1 MTVDPAGTSW
11 LPYAFVALAVLLV
24 GLVAWAVVSRRPVA
38 ELPSR
43 DGYFAAWAT
52 VHGGYD
58 PRGTGLVGWWL
69 SGVYVVARPLARA
82 GVSPSVLT
90 SYGLVVAG
98 LVPCVA
104 VVGPR
109 WPLLAGLVV
118 ALSAGLDNLDGAVAV
133 LSSRTSGWGFLVD
146 SLVDRVSD
154 AAYLVGF
161 WLLGC
166 AGWLC
171 VVAGCGLGLLEY
183 ARSRAGNAGMTSI
196 EVVTVGERPTRVIIA
211 SSFLIAAGVFPG
223 HADVV
228 AVVAVLATAG
238 VSLIG
243 LAQLLAAAYPLLRGP
258 SARG

>member
-1 MTVDPAGTSW
+1 MTVRPAGSAW
-11 LPYAFVALAVLLV
+11 LPYGFVVLAVLAVLLV
-24 GLVAWAVVSRRPVA
+24 FWALRGRRPVA
-38 ELPSR
+38 DLPDR

-69 SGVYVVARPLARA
+69 SGVYVIARPLARA

-90 SYGLVVAG
+90 SFGVVVAG
-98 LVPCVA
+98 LVPCVT

-118 ALSAGLDNLDGAVAV
+118 ALSAGLDNLDGAVAM
-133 LSSRTSGWGFLVD
+133 LTSRTSAWGFLVD

-154 AAYLVGF
+154 AAYLVAF

-166 AGWLC
+166 AGWVC
-171 VVAGCGLGLLEY
+171 VVAGAGLVLLEY
-183 ARSRAGNAGMTSI
+183 ARARAGNAGMGAV

-211 SSFLIAAGVFPG
+211 SSFLITAGIFPG
-223 HADVV
+223 HADEV
-228 AVVAVLATAG
+228 AVVGALATAG
-238 VSLIG
+238 VSVIG
-243 LAQLLAAAYPLLRGP
+243 LVQLLIAARRVL
-258 SARG
+258 AR